1 MPIIQIIELLIDAQI
16 SNHTTVSQKQ
26 SVHLLLAIA
35 SGRTVHPR
43 ELKNIL
49 ENLDCTFGDAVI
61 ENPTNIIWR
70 DGMMQLH

>member
-1 MPIIQIIELLIDAQI
+1 M
-16 SNHTTVSQKQ
+16 VSQKQ
-26 SVHLLLAIA
+26 SAHLLLAIA
-35 SGRTVHPR
+35 SGKIAHLQ
-43 ELKNIL
+43 ELEHIL